1 MHEVNDYEFNGREK
15 GSLQRG
21 DQVQFAPTPSY
32 GNALFWQ
39 RVRESLVYNYQLI
52 KSSLDWTV
60 WAYILIP
67 LLLVAG
73 YHYGQALNQTAQWP
87 HFFNPISLGVIL
99 AFFCAAGKLRTYLH
113 PADQLLLWQ
122 RRALIDTL
130 IKKGRHLYFVK
141 SIGATLLFFV
151 LLFPV
156 LKNYLGYTW
165 LELVT
170 LVIFVWLS
178 KLAAAYLK
186 QWFDFSWTMPVGL
199 ALKGILLV
207 AGLVIFPLLLAH
219 FKAAYFP
226 GMIFLPLSCLVLG
239 HWLLKRKPLPFEK
252 ACALEM
258 DERLKYVRLLLAQ
271 TSWLGSPE
279 YVHKKRSWLWS
290 KPFIFRRS
298 QALFKE
304 LNERKGLME
313 LTLKTFLR
321 NITWLSLYFQL
332 GSVATLGLILLPF
345 WLKLILW
352 LLVMAAL
359 SSVLKSYWISVLAHP
374 YLNLFSWPKDRKY
387 KAGQASLFWLMF
399 PLGLYLSVLCGY
411 LMLSVWGV
419 GLMIPIGIGF
429 MYLAANWHASSLPQ

>member
-1 MHEVNDYEFNGREK
+1 MHEVNDHEVNGREN

-21 DQVQFAPTPSY
+21 DQAQFASTPSP

-39 RVRESLVYNYQLI
+39 RVRESVVYNYQLI

-99 AFFCAAGKLRTYLH
+99 AFFCAAGRLRTYLH

-122 RRALIDTL
+122 RRALVDTL
-130 IKKGRHLYFVK
+130 IRKGRYLYFVK
-141 SIGATLLFFV
+141 SFGATLLFFV

-186 QWFDFSWTMPVGL
+186 QWIDFSWTRPVGL

-207 AGLVIFPLLLAH
+207 ACLVIFPLLLAH
-219 FKAAYFP
+219 FKTAYSP
-226 GMIFLPLSCLVLG
+226 AMIFLPFSGLVLG

-279 YVHKKRSWLWS
+279 YVTRKKYLNWS
-290 KPFIFRRS
+290 KPLIFRRS

-304 LNERKGLME
+304 LNGRKGLME

-359 SSVLKSYWISVLAHP
+359 SSLLKSYCVSVLTHP
-374 YLNLFSWPKDRKY
+374 YLNLFSWPKDQKY
-387 KAGQASLFWLMF
+387 KTGQASLFYLML
-399 PLGLYLSVLCGY
+399 PLGLYLGVLCGY
-411 LMLSVWGV
+411 LMFSAWGV
-419 GLMIPIGIGF
+419 LVFIPLAVAF
-429 MYLAANWHASSLPQ
+429 MYLAACWHASSLPQ